1 MLMSDLVRAS
11 RWLYKVREWC
21 ARYLPAEVTGTVV
34 AVVGAVVVSA
44 NTDDRLVAAIVG
56 TFGEGVG
63 FYGVIVV
70 GELRRRS
77 TGGRSVTIRMVLLVV
92 GATAAEFGGAE
103 LLDSLLVRPLAMYV
117 GPLLIGNVAGGVVIG
132 KLLADLVFYGC
143 VISSYELIRRHAR
156 SWHAF

>member
-1 MLMSDLVRAS
+1 LSDLVRES

-34 AVVGAVVVSA
+34 AVVGAVVVSV
-44 NTDDRLVAAIVG
+44 NTDDRAIAAFVG

-70 GELRRRS
+70 GQLRRRRVD
-77 TGGRSVTIRMVLLVV
+77 GRPVTIRTVVLVV
-92 GATAAEFGGAE
+92 VATVAEFGGAE

-117 GPLLIGNVAGGVVIG
+117 GPLLIGNVAGGIVMG
-132 KLLADLVFYGC
+132 KILADLVFYGF
-143 VISSYELIRRHAR
+143 VISSYELIRRRSR